1 MGSGASGA
9 YGKLDTR
16 LFHTVRHSQAK
27 NDRAMDGSDAMN
39 RGQFVAENGQPTQSG
54 LPKAL
59 RFTLGPRA
67 VSPRWLISKIGLAG
81 EVG

>member
-1 MGSGASGA
+1 
-9 YGKLDTR
+9 
-16 LFHTVRHSQAK
+16 
-27 NDRAMDGSDAMN
+27 MDGSDAMN

-59 RFTLGPRA
+59 QFTLGPRA